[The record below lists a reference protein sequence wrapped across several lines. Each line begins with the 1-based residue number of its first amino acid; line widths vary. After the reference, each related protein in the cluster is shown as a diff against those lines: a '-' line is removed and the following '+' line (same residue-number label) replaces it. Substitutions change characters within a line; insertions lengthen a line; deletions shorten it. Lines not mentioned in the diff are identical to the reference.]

1 MTTLEHELRNP
12 LATILSSV
20 ELVNALGVGAKEVP
34 ELLRVVDLKAR
45 AMATV
50 LDNLFDD
57 TYTTF
62 TLEKETTS
70 AQDVPVIDTVARTL
84 ESALRVLIVD
94 DNESAAD
101 SLGQLLTLR
110 GYSVEVA
117 YNGTQALIKARI
129 FKPQAAILDIGMPD
143 MDGYE
148 LVRLLR
154 EEKFFCT
161 YIALTGFGQSHDKKK
176 AQLSG
181 FDFHLTKPTGIKEIV
196 KMLEKVASTKTD

>member
-1 MTTLEHELRNP
+1 
-12 LATILSSV
+12 
-20 ELVNALGVGAKEVP
+20 
-34 ELLRVVDLKAR
+34 
-45 AMATV
+45 
-50 LDNLFDD
+50 
-57 TYTTF
+57 
-62 TLEKETTS
+62 
-70 AQDVPVIDTVARTL
+70 
-84 ESALRVLIVD
+84 
-94 DNESAAD
+94 
-101 SLGQLLTLR
+101 
-110 GYSVEVA
+110 
-117 YNGTQALIKARI
+117 
-129 FKPQAAILDIGMPD
+129 MPD